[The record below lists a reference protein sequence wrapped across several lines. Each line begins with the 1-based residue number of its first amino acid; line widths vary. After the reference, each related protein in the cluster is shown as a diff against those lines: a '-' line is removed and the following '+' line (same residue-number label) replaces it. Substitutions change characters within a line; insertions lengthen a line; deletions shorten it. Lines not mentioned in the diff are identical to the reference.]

1 MREFY
6 ASARYYGIGKIL
18 RDYCGFP
25 YYLPLPVSVQHGWYF
40 WAIKHDAIKH
50 ASENWY
56 WSKDIE
62 QKHSKAFNYI
72 KTRTVGSPFLYLL
85 ENLKY
90 NEVPFNMRKGSIV
103 FPAHSASSNRA
114 AFNYEVYANLLDQL
128 PDIYK
133 PITVCVYYLD
143 LKRGITQPFI
153 KKGFNVVS
161 NGNSLYDEDFLLRF
175 VNNAKDKQYALAND
189 RTSALLYA
197 SAMGLRAYYYGP
209 KVKRFVDIEQIS
221 EDIIRDENYN
231 YLLEEEKWNSYFIFP
246 KFDEEIQRAYCDDI
260 LGKKNLLP
268 RRKMKLLLFK
278 LLFNW
283 RYIYMILNK
292 ILNKMK
298 TVFKHNELIKL

>member
-1 MREFY
+1 MKEVY
-6 ASARYYGIGKIL
+6 ASVRYYGIGKII

-25 YYLPLPVSVQHGWYF
+25 YYLPLPVSVQHGWYY

-62 QKHSKAFNYI
+62 HKHSKAFNYI
-72 KTRTVGSPFLYLL
+72 RTRTVGSPFLYLL
-85 ENLKY
+85 ELMRY
-90 NEVPFNMRKGSIV
+90 TELPFNMRKGSIV
-103 FPAHSASSNRA
+103 FPAHSASYIRA
-114 AFNYEVYANLLDQL
+114 VFDYEVYANLLDQL

-133 PITVCVYYLD
+133 PITVCIYYLD
-143 LKRGITQPFI
+143 IKSGVAQPFI
-153 KKGFNVVS
+153 KKGFTVVS
-161 NGNSLYDEDFLLRF
+161 NGNSLYDEDFLLKF
-175 VNNAKDKQYALAND
+175 VNNAKDKRYALAND

-209 KVKRFVDIEQIS
+209 QVKHFVDNEKIS

-231 YLLEEEKWNSYFIFP
+231 YLLEEEKWKSHFVFP
-246 KFDEEIQRAYCDDI
+246 DFDEKIQRDYCFNI

-268 RRKMKLLLFK
+268 RRKMKFLLFR

-283 RYIYMILNK
+283 RYIYMMLNIILNK
-292 ILNKMK
+292 IR
-298 TVFKHNELIKL
+298 TISKHN